1 MLHIVQVKKAPDGD
15 ITHVLFDNGEVVSI
29 QEAIRMAKEN
39 QIDHVVVGKA
49 KNGIET
55 LRSQGNNTQADN
67 LSNLPQF

>member
-1 MLHIVQVKKAPDGD
+1 MLNIVQVRKAPDGD

-29 QEAIRMAKEN
+29 DEAIRMANEN

-49 KNGIET
+49 RNGTQT
-55 LRSQGNNTQADN
+55 LRSSGNNTQADN